1 MPASV
6 KDKNIMSGKAFN
18 SFVYDLAARVPVQKT
33 GAKVI
38 VQFRTSGSYL
48 GEYGF
53 DWIRMGDSGRRGDT
67 WYADIMG
74 DKFITVIVN
83 DKKKKLVLVDK
94 TKRVYN
100 AYAFRYFRSRRFSI
114 PWKRQGAN
122 PYIYIAPVMTLWK
135 GASAKLS
142 LKVEVKEP
150 AVKIVYQCQ
159 TDGIFRLSK
168 ESVPTLGKGKHTL
181 PDELVITCL
190 KEFSRDQEIKVY
202 AYDENNVK
210 HLAGK
215 LIVKANDKKHQRTIN
230 VALVQVLF
238 KEKETFPDISS
249 SLMKLR
255 KILGQAYVKIDD
267 HTVSLNIEQA
277 LTNKEMRKC
286 FTPKGGIYSSS
297 IINNDLYPFL
307 NAEFS
312 KKFPQYN
319 SYFKLYYINRKCFDD
334 TSVEEV
340 EIYGKAR
347 HLPSLEVII
356 PFRGLKDHTAV
367 HELLHCIGIPHSFSE
382 ENQKKFHV
390 AFKENL
396 TDNIMDYS
404 DVNSHIPTIAT
415 WEFQWNEIQNK
426 LSH

>member
-6 KDKNIMSGKAFN
+6 KDKIIMSGKAFN

-135 GASAKLS
+135 DASAKLS

-230 VALVQVLF
+230 VVAVQIKFNKIEPVPN
-238 KEKETFPDISS
+238 TSS
-249 SLMKLR
+249 SVTKLN
-255 KILGQAYVKIDD
+255 KILRQAYVN
-267 HTVSLNIEQA
+267 LNIRNVKLDIEQA
-277 LTNKEMRKC
+277 LKNKETSNY
-286 FTPKGGIYSSS
+286 FTPDGGIYGSS
-297 IINNDLYPFL
+297 IINNDLYMFL

-319 SYFKLYYINRKCFDD
+319 SYFKLYYINRMCFDD
-334 TSVEEV
+334 TSGEEV

-356 PFRGLKDHTAV
+356 PFRGLKDNTAA
-367 HELLHCIGIPHSFSE
+367 HELLHCIGIPHCFSE
-382 ENQKKFHV
+382 ENQKRFHV

-404 DVNSHIPTIAT
+404 DINSHIPTIAT

>member
-1 MPASV
+1 
-6 KDKNIMSGKAFN
+6 MSGKAFN

-83 DKKKKLVLVDK
+83 DKKKRLVLVDN

-168 ESVPTLGKGKHTL
+168 ELVPTLGKGKHTL

-230 VALVQVLF
+230 VVAVQIKFNKIEPVPN
-238 KEKETFPDISS
+238 TSS
-249 SLMKLR
+249 SVTKLN
-255 KILGQAYVKIDD
+255 KILRQAYVN
-267 HTVSLNIEQA
+267 LNIRNVKLDIEQA
-277 LTNKEMRKC
+277 LKNKETSNY
-286 FTPKGGIYSSS
+286 FTPDGGIYGSS
-297 IINNDLYPFL
+297 IINNDLYMFL
-307 NAEFS
+307 NAELS

-319 SYFKLYYINRKCFDD
+319 SYFKLYYINRMCFDD
-334 TSVEEV
+334 TSGEEV

-356 PFRGLKDHTAV
+356 PFRGLKDNTAA
-367 HELLHCIGIPHSFSE
+367 HELLLCIGIPHSFSE

>member
-1 MPASV
+1 
-6 KDKNIMSGKAFN
+6 MSGKAFN

-230 VALVQVLF
+230 VVAVQIKFNKIEPVPN
-238 KEKETFPDISS
+238 TSS
-249 SLMKLR
+249 SVTKLN
-255 KILGQAYVKIDD
+255 KILRQAYVN
-267 HTVSLNIEQA
+267 LNIRNVKLDIEQA
-277 LTNKEMRKC
+277 LKNKETSNY
-286 FTPKGGIYSSS
+286 FTPDGGIYGSS
-297 IINNDLYPFL
+297 IINNDLYMFL
-307 NAEFS
+307 NAELS

-319 SYFKLYYINRKCFDD
+319 SYFKLYYINRMCFDD
-334 TSVEEV
+334 TSGEEV

-356 PFRGLKDHTAV
+356 PFRGLKDNTAA

>member
-6 KDKNIMSGKAFN
+6 KDKIIMSGKAFN

-83 DKKKKLVLVDK
+83 DKKKRLVLVDN

-100 AYAFRYFRSRRFSI
+100 VYAFRYFRSRRFSI

-168 ESVPTLGKGKHTL
+168 ELVPTLGKGKHTL

-230 VALVQVLF
+230 VVAVQIKFNKIEPVPN
-238 KEKETFPDISS
+238 TSS
-249 SLMKLR
+249 SVTKLN
-255 KILGQAYVKIDD
+255 KILRQAYVN
-267 HTVSLNIEQA
+267 LNIRNVKLDIEQA
-277 LTNKEMRKC
+277 LKNKETSNY
-286 FTPKGGIYSSS
+286 FTPDGGIYGSS
-297 IINNDLYPFL
+297 IINNDLYMFL
-307 NAEFS
+307 NAELS

-319 SYFKLYYINRKCFDD
+319 SYFKLYYINRMCFDD
-334 TSVEEV
+334 TSGEEV

-356 PFRGLKDHTAV
+356 PFRGLKDNTAA
-367 HELLHCIGIPHSFSE
+367 HELLLCIGIPHSFSE

>member
-6 KDKNIMSGKAFN
+6 KDKIIMSGKAFN

-83 DKKKKLVLVDK
+83 DKKKRLVLVDN

-168 ESVPTLGKGKHTL
+168 ELVPTLGKGKHTL

-230 VALVQVLF
+230 VVAVQIKFNKIEPVPN
-238 KEKETFPDISS
+238 TSS
-249 SLMKLR
+249 SVTKLN
-255 KILGQAYVKIDD
+255 KILRQAYVN
-267 HTVSLNIEQA
+267 LNIRNVKLDIEQA
-277 LTNKEMRKC
+277 LKNKETSNY
-286 FTPKGGIYSSS
+286 FTPDGGIYGSS
-297 IINNDLYPFL
+297 IINNDLYMFL
-307 NAEFS
+307 NAELS

-319 SYFKLYYINRKCFDD
+319 SYFKLYYINRMCFDD
-334 TSVEEV
+334 TSGEEV

-356 PFRGLKDHTAV
+356 PFRGLKDNTAA
-367 HELLHCIGIPHSFSE
+367 HELLLCIGIPHSFSE